1 MTKPISLG
9 DLNVNQDVNERISGN
24 FKKIEK
30 SADEIQVN
38 RDIKNAIPIQRNE
51 DGSLKY
57 TFDNIYKN
65 EQLISVAKEYYKNR
79 DKQVYDDKQA
89 VDKFISDRTWKQA
102 NTLAMGKEFAYVTG
116 KNFTEDQKARLSYLT
131 RYWEELPDFYEEG
144 GRGVS
149 GFFANLGVGILD
161 PLNIIGAGAGGIVS
175 KGVLKKAGQEVIKSQ
190 VKKKAGKKVVEKTVI
205 SEIVNNPIE
214 LSKLSAKAK
223 RDALIKGSATIA
235 GVEGAG
241 FGSIDIA
248 NQLVEKELDLR
259 ETLDPKRTGT
269 VALTAAGLG
278 FFVPAGI
285 GFAATKIANLK
296 LAKNTKLPTD
306 KLKDFSK
313 KLPDNTNQADGN
325 VEIKFGTRTA
335 SKVRTNLADQWD
347 FVKVLQEELTGVK
360 GDVASLKKL
369 YKSNKFKTDPILEP
383 YFQLRMLAASG
394 TRAQSFLT
402 DGVYLPPDANVR
414 MASYIKGKSEGLH
427 KILLPFDKKNEVN
440 EFLGYVASKR
450 MQAIAKRKPNLDKT
464 LPFDKA
470 TRQELIDF
478 AELDKVAYRK
488 KYGKTLTRQSNFTGS
503 LQKFKTFT
511 DELLDYQV
519 KSGLLSADDAKAILR
534 ENPFFIPLTRDTA
547 KKSVGIIDK
556 TKQQTQK
563 LLGLARPGAVKLAK
577 QKQEGDIDLYK
588 NLVNYTYQTVLA
600 GDRNRAK
607 IAFYDM
613 INKAEKLGKIEK
625 GSVVS
630 LVTANQRAQFENIP
644 IERVKAAYTKAGAK
658 FDPDRDII
666 PKVGAKR
673 KNQLDNINSLD
684 VLTFSNTFRKS
695 DDAASDI
702 ADIVYRNGKSEIYE
716 IKDPGLAEAFK
727 GLGDAGAD
735 RILNM
740 FGDNGIFSR
749 YARFAS
755 AAITYSPPF
764 VAFNIIRDTLA
775 GTINSAFGIG
785 SSALPGKVG
794 FVPGFTSVKGLVSSF
809 RQTHQYKKALLD
821 GLGYSSRTQAVDQTP
836 RNIKALVDN
845 GSKLGVLKST
855 TDYYKNSLAR
865 LFLRPAGF
873 GANQYKRLVQ
883 AAEYGTRMGEYQLAK
898 AAGFSDIGASFA
910 GREVSTDFG
919 MRGSSVTMNAI
930 SRNTMFF
937 NASIQGLYRTSRVF
951 FEQPKRAAAL
961 VAATIVAPEIAL
973 YHINGRHK
981 EFAQVPD
988 QVKQLNYL
996 IPNYTTNEQGERVLD
1011 KDLPF
1016 YAIPKPYDLGFFANL
1031 GVGLLDGMYKKSDG
1045 VTAKYVAESFSL
1057 ITPGM
1062 PIPSGVRPFIEMMF
1076 NKNFYS
1082 GAPVIGMYEMRK
1094 LNELQVRPSTR
1105 KIAVEMANGASNI
1118 FNFVARSKEGS
1129 LKPTMSPITM
1139 DYILGAYL
1147 TGLAQYPV
1155 DILSNVLEKK
1165 APEKGGFKSRP
1176 TKREDEAD
1184 LSSFEN
1190 AISIV
1195 TRRFKVAGPIKNSQ
1209 YHKDWQKL
1217 IQRAKKLKQVDFTQ
1231 MDLEKRNET
1240 SIIGLGLRVLE
1251 KIDEGIP
1258 AGVEEEVLVFSKL
1271 SPILKEVESR
1281 LRKSREERNKIA
1293 ALPGDPDIKREQLD
1307 LLIGYENQLLQATIE
1322 SLADMEIDFILDE
1335 TYTDK
1340 VKELGVIKG
1349 TLFQFIFGD
1358 IEDSIKKN
1366 PARKNK
1372 FDN

>member
-1 MTKPISLG
+1 
-9 DLNVNQDVNERISGN
+9 
-24 FKKIEK
+24 
-30 SADEIQVN
+30 
-38 RDIKNAIPIQRNE
+38 
-51 DGSLKY
+51 
-57 TFDNIYKN
+57 
-65 EQLISVAKEYYKNR
+65 
-79 DKQVYDDKQA
+79 
-89 VDKFISDRTWKQA
+89 
-102 NTLAMGKEFAYVTG
+102 
-116 KNFTEDQKARLSYLT
+116 
-131 RYWEELPDFYEEG
+131 
-144 GRGVS
+144 
-149 GFFANLGVGILD
+149 
-161 PLNIIGAGAGGIVS
+161 
-175 KGVLKKAGQEVIKSQ
+175 
-190 VKKKAGKKVVEKTVI
+190 
-205 SEIVNNPIE
+205 
-214 LSKLSAKAK
+214 
-223 RDALIKGSATIA
+223 
-235 GVEGAG
+235 
-241 FGSIDIA
+241 
-248 NQLVEKELDLR
+248 
-259 ETLDPKRTGT
+259 
-269 VALTAAGLG
+269 
-278 FFVPAGI
+278 
-285 GFAATKIANLK
+285 
-296 LAKNTKLPTD
+296 
-306 KLKDFSK
+306 
-313 KLPDNTNQADGN
+313 
-325 VEIKFGTRTA
+325 
-335 SKVRTNLADQWD
+335 
-347 FVKVLQEELTGVK
+347 
-360 GDVASLKKL
+360 
-369 YKSNKFKTDPILEP
+369 
-383 YFQLRMLAASG
+383 
-394 TRAQSFLT
+394 
-402 DGVYLPPDANVR
+402 
-414 MASYIKGKSEGLH
+414 
-427 KILLPFDKKNEVN
+427 
-440 EFLGYVASKR
+440 
-450 MQAIAKRKPNLDKT
+450 
-464 LPFDKA
+464 
-470 TRQELIDF
+470 
-478 AELDKVAYRK
+478 
-488 KYGKTLTRQSNFTGS
+488 
-503 LQKFKTFT
+503 
-511 DELLDYQV
+511 
-519 KSGLLSADDAKAILR
+519 
-534 ENPFFIPLTRDTA
+534 
-547 KKSVGIIDK
+547 
-556 TKQQTQK
+556 
-563 LLGLARPGAVKLAK
+563 
-577 QKQEGDIDLYK
+577 
-588 NLVNYTYQTVLA
+588 
-600 GDRNRAK
+600 
-607 IAFYDM
+607 M

-630 LVTANQRAQFENIP
+630 LVTANQRAKFENIP

-684 VLTFSNTFRKS
+684 VLTFSNTFRRS
-695 DDAASDI
+695 EDAASDI
-702 ADIVYRNGKSEIYE
+702 ADIVYKNGKSEIYE

-919 MRGSSVTMNAI
+919 MRGSSVLMNAI

-973 YHINGRHK
+973 YHANARHK
-981 EFAQVPD
+981 EYAQVPD

-1031 GVGLLDGMYKKSDG
+1031 ATGLMDGMYKKSDG

-1062 PIPSGVRPFIEMMF
+1062 PIPSGVRPFIEILF
-1076 NKNFYS
+1076 NKNLYS

-1129 LKPTMSPITM
+1129 LKPTMSPVTM

-1240 SIIGLGLRVLE
+1240 SVIGLGLRVLE

-1258 AGVEEEVLVFSKL
+1258 AGVEEEVLVFGKI
-1271 SPILKEVESR
+1271 SPILKEVETK
-1281 LRKSREERNKIA
+1281 LLKSRTARN
-1293 ALPGDPDIKREQLD
+1293 DIRAGTDSPEVKRQKLD
-1307 LLIGYENQLLQATIE
+1307 VLLSIENQTLEQVINALANEDIEFIFDQTFTDNVSDLGILKGTIINAVFG
-1322 SLADMEIDFILDE
+1322 LADRFG
-1335 TYTDK
+1335 
-1340 VKELGVIKG
+1340 LG
-1349 TLFQFIFGD
+1349 LR
-1358 IEDSIKKN
+1358 EDTVKKN
-1366 PARKNK
+1366 PNIKN
-1372 FDN
+1372 